1 MVLWATDCPTTKNNA
16 KNHAANIRVR
26 WITACLCC
34 WLGSCQGFV
43 LQHRQYPRNIH
54 YMAAFSRTVK
64 SKNHRVASCSGNKQ
78 PALWVRRKN
87 NGCLNTDDE
96 NEDLD
101 DDDDNNN
108 LLVNLVDQSIQS
120 FSTPTTDS
128 SLLPP
133 PGYVLTWASLLAFTS
148 WQQLGFTIALYAGS
162 KLLVY
167 QLDQDY
173 DDDDDDLDDKEGS
186 GLSNNSLL
194 DVFCF
199 LTSLVLGFILVGP
212 IIPESSASSSL
223 PVDSLVAVS
232 AVLVV
237 GGMFASSRNPKKEE
251 ELDGSSSMAS
261 SRQLMDLWDREL
273 QQKSNDDE
281 D

>member
-1 MVLWATDCPTTKNNA
+1 M
-16 KNHAANIRVR
+16 
-26 WITACLCC
+26 
-34 WLGSCQGFV
+34 
-43 LQHRQYPRNIH
+43 
-54 YMAAFSRTVK
+54 
-64 SKNHRVASCSGNKQ
+64 
-78 PALWVRRKN
+78 
-87 NGCLNTDDE
+87 
-96 NEDLD
+96 
-101 DDDDNNN
+101 
-108 LLVNLVDQSIQS
+108 
-120 FSTPTTDS
+120 
-128 SLLPP
+128 
-133 PGYVLTWASLLAFTS
+133 
-148 WQQLGFTIALYAGS
+148 
-162 KLLVY
+162 VY
-167 QLDQDY
+167 QLDQEY
-173 DDDDDDLDDKEGS
+173 DDDDDLDDEEGS

>member
-1 MVLWATDCPTTKNNA
+1 
-16 KNHAANIRVR
+16 
-26 WITACLCC
+26 
-34 WLGSCQGFV
+34 
-43 LQHRQYPRNIH
+43 
-54 YMAAFSRTVK
+54 MAAFSRTVK

-108 LLVNLVDQSIQS
+108 LLVNLVDQSIQL

-128 SLLPP
+128 PPPP

-167 QLDQDY
+167 QLDQEY
-173 DDDDDDLDDKEGS
+173 DDDDDLDDEEGS

-232 AVLVV
+232 AVLTVLVV